1 MCHLKILRYSKM
13 LILVVL
19 IILTI
24 YLLPT
29 YQGPR
34 VFHNFITPDERMHII
49 RKAKSELKPST
60 VSTERKVDEKVRKS
74 ETAWL
79 DFDDPIVKGVADRCL
94 RYTDR
99 PLINCEKN
107 SKFSDTRRVVITSHT
122 KIS

>member
-1 MCHLKILRYSKM
+1 M

-34 VFHNFITPDERMHII
+34 VFNNFITPDERMHII

-79 DFDDPIVKGVADRCL
+79 SFDDPIVKGVAERCL

-99 PLINCEKN
+99 PLTTVKN